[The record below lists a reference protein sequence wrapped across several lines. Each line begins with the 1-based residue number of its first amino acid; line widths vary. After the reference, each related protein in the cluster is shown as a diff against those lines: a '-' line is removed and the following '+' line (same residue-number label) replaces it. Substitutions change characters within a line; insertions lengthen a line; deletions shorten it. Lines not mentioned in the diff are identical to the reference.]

1 MIHQHHERFDGSG
14 YPQGLRGEQIVRE
27 ARIIAVADV
36 YDAISHDRPHRE
48 SPGEGRALEILTAAK
63 GTKFEPDVVE
73 ALQRVLATGF
83 APGTALD
90 P

>member
-27 ARIIAVADV
+27 ARIIAVV
-36 YDAISHDRPHRE
+36 HVFDAVSHDRPHQQ
-48 SPGEGRALEILTAAK
+48 SPGQERALEILTAGK

-73 ALQRVLATGF
+73 ALQELLATGF
-83 APGTALD
+83 TSGTVLK